1 MIEFQPSIARIRN
14 KDNLL
19 QAVRECGD
27 RFPDLLAVISQLDEV
42 PLRASAPG
50 FAGLAQIITAQ
61 QVSKASA
68 AAIFSR
74 MTALIQ
80 PFDVDHFL
88 AAGEEPLIAAGQS
101 RSKQVALQGLARAIV
116 EDGLDLESLCD
127 VPADTAIARLTAL
140 KGIGPWTAE
149 VFLLFCAGHID
160 IFPAGDVALQ
170 HAVADLHQLE
180 DRPDSKQTRQ
190 LAQAWRPMRGVAAR
204 ILYAHY
210 ARLKGRSAL

>member
-1 MIEFQPSIARIRN
+1 MTEFQPSIARIRN

-19 QAVRECGD
+19 HAVHECAD
-27 RFPDLLAVISQLDEV
+27 RFPDLQAVVSQLDDI
-42 PLRASAPG
+42 PLRASPPG
-50 FAGLAQIITAQ
+50 FVGLAQIMTAQ

-74 MTALIQ
+74 MTTLIQ
-80 PFDVDHFL
+80 PFDAPHFL

-101 RSKQVALQGLARAIV
+101 RSKQIALIGLARAIV

-127 VPADTAIARLTAL
+127 VSAETAIAKLTAL
-140 KGIGPWTAE
+140 KGVGPWTAE

-160 IFPAGDVALQ
+160 IFPAGDIALQ
-170 HAVADLHQLE
+170 HAVADLHRLK

-190 LAQAWRPMRGVAAR
+190 LVQAWQPMRGVAAR